1 LGPALLKGLVT
12 IGLLAA
18 LTFALPA
25 HAQSPTTV
33 DVTQVIAG
41 AYPDVTAVVTVRDA
55 TGAPVGGLSA
65 SNFSASEEANPVDV
79 TSVQAAVDADV
90 GLAVVLVM
98 DTSGSMAGTPLSLA
112 EDAAVSFVDS
122 LLPKDGA
129 IVIPFADNVGAPSP
143 LTADKQALAATLR
156 GLRAGGSTALYDAVV
171 AAAQSA
177 KSAPLPRKVVVLLTD
192 GQESGNRSAADVEGS
207 LSAAVGSAAPFFT
220 IGLGSDINVLYLQAL
235 AGRTGGEFLAAPAPT
250 DIPSVYDHIG
260 IMLRSQYLVRLQLSA
275 PADGGTSDLTLTV
288 NAGGASASGSARLV
302 RPGVAPSA
310 TPRQAPEA
318 VTGTTSGSGGGPSPA
333 VFALVGAS
341 AVLLLGGGAV
351 GVRRMRRNRTAA
363 EESGATTSSRSYTP
377 PPVAGWQG
385 ESPPTAR
392 LLVVDG
398 PDKGK
403 NVPLGDQAVTLG
415 ADADCALTLA
425 NPDGRVGGHHAR
437 IWLREG
443 HFMLHHLEGAAF
455 ATNVGERQV
464 AWAVLED
471 GDEVVIGPHRLLF
484 EYLPASGR

>member
-1 LGPALLKGLVT
+1 MLKGLAT

-18 LTFALPA
+18 LAAAFPA
-25 HAQSPTTV
+25 HAQSPLTV
-33 DVTQVIAG
+33 DVTQVITS

-55 TGAPVGGLSA
+55 AGAPIGGLSA
-65 SNFSASEEANPVDV
+65 SNFSASEGGNPVAV
-79 TSVQAAVDADV
+79 TSVQAAVNADV

-98 DTSGSMAGTPLSLA
+98 DTSGSMAGAPLSLA
-112 EDAAVSFVDS
+112 EEAAVSLVNS

-156 GLRAGGSTALYDAVV
+156 GLQAGGSTALYDAVV

-192 GQESGNRSAADVEGS
+192 GQESGNRSAADVDGS
-207 LSAAVGSAAPFFT
+207 LSAAVSSAVPFFT
-220 IGLGSDINVLYLQAL
+220 IGLGNDINVLYLQAL
-235 AGRTGGEFLAAPAPT
+235 AQRTGGEFLAAPAPG

-288 NAGGASASGSARLV
+288 NSGGASASGSAQFV
-302 RPGVAPSA
+302 RPGVASTA
-310 TPRQAPEA
+310 TPQQASEA
-318 VTGTTSGSGGGPSPA
+318 VGDTTSNGAGPNPA
-333 VFALVGAS
+333 LFGLAGAM
-341 AVLLLGGGAV
+341 AVLLVGGGV
-351 GVRRMRRNRTAA
+351 LGVRRMRRSGMAA
-363 EESGATTSSRSYTP
+363 GESGATTASRSYTP
-377 PPVAGWQG
+377 PPVAAWES
-385 ESPPTAR
+385 ESPPTAY
-392 LLVVDG
+392 LVVVDG

-403 NVPLGDQAVTLG
+403 SVPLGEEAVTLG
-415 ADADCALTLA
+415 ADADCALSLA

-437 IWLREG
+437 VWLREG
-443 HFMLHHLEGAAF
+443 HFMLHHLEGSRF
-455 ATNVGERQV
+455 MTQVGERQV

-471 GDEVVIGPHRLLF
+471 GDEIVIGPHRLRF
-484 EYLPASGR
+484 EATTRGEE